1 VSGRGR
7 KQPNRGGKAR
17 RAQPAPKKGA
27 GSTRTATAVPPPR
40 RGQVPAGTAAR
51 TRTGDTEPVTDV
63 RPRRAP
69 VASPGAERVARRER
83 AERRKRNQRLGVVIG
98 AVALGG
104 AAIGGVIAGMA
115 GGAEPA
121 GGGAGASSS
130 VAAAGTDAVV
140 GPTADPAAA
149 TPAAPS
155 VAPMTMTCP
164 VGGGASAVFG
174 HDITVPEPY
183 SVTIVYGDGDKYTN
197 DSAHLGAIFSHTYK
211 KAGTYTVNAVLTNPA
226 GEMASATCDYTW
238 GP

>member
-7 KQPNRGGKAR
+7 KQPNRGGKSQR
-17 RAQPAPKKGA
+17 SQPAKGA
-27 GSTRTATAVPPPR
+27 GANRTARGGVPPQRQQPPARPAAGTRTIDVK
-40 RGQVPAGTAAR
+40 PA
-51 TRTGDTEPVTDV
+51 PDV

-69 VASPGAERVARRER
+69 AVSPGAERAALRER
-83 AERRKRNQRLGVVIG
+83 AQRRKRNQRFGVVIG

-104 AAIGGVIAGMA
+104 AAIGGVIAGMG

-121 GGGAGASSS
+121 SGASSS
-130 VAAAGTDAVV
+130 VAAAGSEAVA
-140 GPTADPAAA
+140 GPTADASAAA
-149 TPAAPS
+149 AAPASPS
-155 VAPMTMTCP
+155 VAPMSMTCP

-174 HDITVPEPY
+174 HDITVPAPY

-211 KAGTYTVNAVLTNPA
+211 KPGTYTVNAVLTNPA
-226 GEMASATCDYTW
+226 GEKASATCDYTW